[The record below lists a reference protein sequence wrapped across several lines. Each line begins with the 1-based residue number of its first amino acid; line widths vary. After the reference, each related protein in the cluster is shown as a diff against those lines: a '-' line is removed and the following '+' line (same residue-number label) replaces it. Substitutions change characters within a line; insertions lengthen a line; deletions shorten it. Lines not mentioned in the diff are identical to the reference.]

1 MGVGVGVN
9 VDVAGSGQVQLLVL
23 SPSFSLA
30 LSHSHSLPLSL
41 SSPSGG
47 EVSEL
52 QANAGTNGN
61 TSDARWQR
69 QWLERKQQWWRWEV
83 KSTAKAK
90 MAH

>member
-1 MGVGVGVN
+1 MGVGVGVD

-30 LSHSHSLPLSL
+30 HSLTLPLSL

-69 QWLERKQQWWRWEV
+69 QWLERKRQWWRWEV

>member
-30 LSHSHSLPLSL
+30 LSLSLPLSL

-69 QWLERKQQWWRWEV
+69 QWLERKRQWWRWEV

>member
-30 LSHSHSLPLSL
+30 LSLSLPLSL

-52 QANAGTNGN
+52 KANAGTNGN

-69 QWLERKQQWWRWEV
+69 QWLERKRQWWRWEV